1 MVNQCA
7 NLTCAKPLHYLREG
21 RIYIFDAAVGST
33 DPGAKR
39 LRRLEHYWL
48 CGPCSE
54 TMMMTQSSQ
63 GAISVAEKPVTI
75 RGTEET
81 VPGAA
86 VAARLAF

>member
-1 MVNQCA
+1 
-7 NLTCAKPLHYLREG
+7 
-21 RIYIFDAAVGST
+21 
-33 DPGAKR
+33 
-39 LRRLEHYWL
+39 
-48 CGPCSE
+48 
-54 TMMMTQSSQ
+54 MMMTQSSQ